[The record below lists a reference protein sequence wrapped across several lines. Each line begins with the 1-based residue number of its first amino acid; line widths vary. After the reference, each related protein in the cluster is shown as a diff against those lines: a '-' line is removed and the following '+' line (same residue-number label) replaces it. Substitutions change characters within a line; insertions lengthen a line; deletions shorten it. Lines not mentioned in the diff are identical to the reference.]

1 MPDVS
6 IKPMITAAA
15 PAASAPLNAT
25 SAVSP
30 AGPAATSDAAPS
42 EASERAPAEQTTT
55 FANALQKQL
64 DKSSKPGADNAQG
77 EYREGAAAQV
87 TPDVAAGVVTAAADL
102 TSLLAGLLPIAVPST
117 AAPQVAPETVEPAAP
132 PATPGTQLAT
142 GDSRSAPSLAALS
155 MDATATPDA
164 GKGEA
169 KTTKLPLAVAAA
181 AEQDSASAK
190 PAVIAAF
197 DKSAAETAA
206 RAVGDGKPNGNAE
219 LPETSPGYIDLQGD
233 LHPAHSVVTG
243 DRATPR
249 IEFASVRVDTPI
261 GAPGWREE
269 VGQKV
274 TWLIGRGEQRAEL
287 VLTPPHLGRV
297 EVTVTVSND
306 QANALFVSANPA
318 VRDALEQ
325 ALPRLREVL
334 ADAGIALGQANVNAE
349 SSQGKR
355 DGEASPRHPSLAGSD
370 APGVTARE
378 TVWVRRTV
386 GLVDTFA

>member
-15 PAASAPLNAT
+15 PAASAPLNAM
-25 SAVSP
+25 SAVSQ
-30 AGPAATSDAAPS
+30 AGPAAKSDAAPS
-42 EASERAPAEQTTT
+42 EASESAPAEQTTT

-64 DKSSKPGADNAQG
+64 DKSTKPGADNPQG
-77 EYREGAAAQV
+77 ERPEGAAAQA
-87 TPDVAAGVVTAAADL
+87 TPDVAAGEFTASADL
-102 TSLLAGLLPIAVPST
+102 TSLLAGLLPNAVPST
-117 AAPQVAPETVEPAAP
+117 AAPQVASETVDQAAP
-132 PATPGTQLAT
+132 PAIPGIQLAS
-142 GDSRSAPSLAALS
+142 GDSRPVTSLAALS
-155 MDATATPDA
+155 MGAPVTPDT

-181 AEQDSASAK
+181 ERDSASAN
-190 PAVIAAF
+190 PAAIAAF
-197 DKSAAETAA
+197 DKSAAETAV
-206 RAVGDGKPNGNAE
+206 RAVGDGKPNGNPE
-219 LPETSPGYIDLQGD
+219 LPEMLPGHIDLQGD

-249 IEFASVRVDTPI
+249 IESTSVRVDTPI
-261 GAPGWREE
+261 GAPGWREDI
-269 VGQKV
+269 GQKV

-355 DGEASPRHPSLAGSD
+355 DGEASPRHSGLAGPD
-370 APGVTARE
+370 APGVTAPE
-378 TVWVRRTV
+378 AVWVRRTV